1 VLLKSLDNENE
12 LLRRTANG
20 DQSAYAILFNH
31 YWGQIY
37 STAMAFTKSPEL
49 SEDIAQDVFAKIWIK
64 KETLREINKFEAF
77 LYTIA
82 RNLILDRLRKHV
94 FTKDHEDY
102 LLLYFEES
110 SPNPSRQLEFKE
122 FEATI
127 HAAID
132 KLPPQQRTAFR
143 LSRFQGLNHEEIAGQ
158 MGVSKQSVKS
168 YIVRSIVSLRNSMQ
182 EHSGSISLILY
193 IFFF

>member
-1 VLLKSLDNENE
+1 MLLKSLDNENE

-20 DQSAYAILFNH
+20 DQAAYAMLFNH

-37 STAMAFTKSPEL
+37 ATAMAFTKSPEL
-49 SEDIAQDVFAKIWIK
+49 SEDIAQDVFAKIWVK

-168 YIVRSIVSLRNSMQ
+168 YIVRSIVSLRNIMQ

>member
-1 VLLKSLDNENE
+1 MLLKSLDNENE
-12 LLRRTANG
+12 LLHRTANG
-20 DQSAYAILFNH
+20 DQAAYAILFEH
-31 YWGQIY
+31 YWGPIY

-49 SEDIAQDVFAKIWIK
+49 SEDIAQDVFAKIWVK

-168 YIVRSIVSLRNSMQ
+168 YIVRSIVSLRNIMQ